1 MTRRRRG
8 ASAAA
13 LAAALLA
20 LAAAGARAHGPVPA
34 APPAPDVFLQGA
46 FTPAYEPPAPGP
58 YELPPLRRVPGFALV
73 DTEGR
78 RVSTRELARGR
89 AAVVSFIYTACS
101 DRLGCPLA
109 SAALH
114 DLQARV
120 REAGLDGQAVLLSI
134 SFDPERDR
142 PRHLATYARAYEADP
157 ALWRFLTARSDR
169 EIQAVLDAYGQDRE
183 RVRDERGRFTGA
195 YRHVLKVFLV
205 DEAGWIR
212 NVYSAGFLVPEGV
225 VNDLRT
231 VLATLPRR

>member
-1 MTRRRRG
+1 VTRAPRGRRALG
-8 ASAAA
+8 

-20 LAAAGARAHGPVPA
+20 LAAGGAAAHGPAA

-46 FTPAYEPPAPGP
+46 FTPAYEPPAPGT
-58 YELPPLRRVPGFALV
+58 YELPAIRRVPAFALV
-73 DTEGR
+73 DTDGR
-78 RVSTRELARGR
+78 RVSTRDLVRGR

-101 DRLGCPLA
+101 DRMGCPLA

-114 DLQARV
+114 DLQVRL
-120 REAGLDGQAVLLSI
+120 REAGLEGQAVLLSI

-142 PRHLATYARAYEADP
+142 PRHLASYAQAYEADP
-157 ALWRFLTARSDR
+157 AVWRFLTARSDR

-205 DEAGWIR
+205 DEGGWIR
-212 NVYSAGFLVPEGV
+212 NVYSAGFLVPEVV

-231 VLATLPRR
+231 VLAAPPRR